1 MVRVSQRLRL
11 ALLQA
16 RCDGRRQYEI
26 ANAAGI
32 HPTILSSLINDIRP
46 VHADDARVIA
56 IGKVL
61 GLEPADCFADD
72 KSKE

>member
-1 MVRVSQRLRL
+1 MRVSHKLRL

-16 RCDGRRQYEI
+16 RCDGRRLYDI

-32 HPTILSSLINDIRP
+32 HPTVLSALTNDIRP
-46 VHADDARVIA
+46 VHADDPRVIA

-61 GLEPADCFADD
+61 GLEAADCFADET
-72 KSKE
+72 SKA